1 MCDGCMDW
9 MVVTRR
15 RWWERT
21 TQKYHS
27 TQRHVECYV
36 EEVVSLFH
44 SLLAAPRKVEEI
56 ITDRSGRNRARA
68 RFF

>member
-1 MCDGCMDW
+1 MCDRCMDW

-27 TQRHVECYV
+27 TQRYVECYV

-44 SLLAAPRKVEEI
+44 SLLIAPRKVEEI